1 MMDGFDLVQ
10 GWLFETVMQP
20 VIQGLG
26 LASQRAAIVSI
37 ASRFGCSMQTLHD
50 WVVPFEVARPQ
61 VCL

>member
-1 MMDGFDLVQ
+1 M
-10 GWLFETVMQP
+10 VMAY
-20 VIQGLG
+20 GAEH
-26 LASQRAAIVSI
+26 ASQRAAIVSI